1 MSLPTRMSVHDRFE
15 MYVATIKEYAT
26 TPVSA
31 YECARRLRE
40 LLREDCREIT
50 RDEKSQADSLLEWAN
65 KMGI

>member
-1 MSLPTRMSVHDRFE
+1 MSLPSRMSVRDRFE

-31 YECARRLRE
+31 YECAKRLRE
-40 LLREDCREIT
+40 LLHEDCKEIT
-50 RDEKSQADSLLEWAN
+50 KEDKSQADSLLEWAN